1 MAKKDIEPKP
11 VLNLDDKEY
20 VIDDMTDYQKQILDD
35 VNNYQVQI
43 NRLSRWKEG
52 QVHMLRQSI
61 AAESEVVDTGE
72 TEEVEAEA

>member
-20 VIDDMTDYQKQILDD
+20 VIEDMTDYQKLILED

-43 NRLSRWKEG
+43 NRLERWKQG
-52 QVHMLRQSI
+52 QVHMLRQSL
-61 AAESEVVDTGE
+61 EVEPEVVE
-72 TEEVEAEA
+72 AEVEA

>member
-20 VIDDMTDYQKQILDD
+20 VIEDMTDYQKQILDD
-35 VNNYQVQI
+35 INNYQVQI

-61 AAESEVVDTGE
+61 AAE
-72 TEEVEAEA
+72 EVEAEIDE

>member
-20 VIDDMTDYQKQILDD
+20 VIEDMTDYQKLILDD

-43 NRLSRWKEG
+43 NRLERWKQG
-52 QVHMLRQSI
+52 QVHMLRQSLKV
-61 AAESEVVDTGE
+61 EPEV
-72 TEEVEAEA
+72 VEAEVEV

>member
-1 MAKKDIEPKP
+1 MAKKDIEPNP

-20 VIDDMTDYQKQILDD
+20 VIKDMTDYQKQILDD
-35 VNNYQVQI
+35 INNYQVQI

-61 AAESEVVDTGE
+61 AAE
-72 TEEVEAEA
+72 EVEAEIDE

>member
-1 MAKKDIEPKP
+1 MAKDKKEKP

-20 VIDDMTDYQKQILDD
+20 VIEDMTDYQKQILDD
-35 VNNYQVQI
+35 INNYQVQI

-61 AAESEVVDTGE
+61 AAE
-72 TEEVEAEA
+72 EVEAEIDE

>member
-1 MAKKDIEPKP
+1 MAKEDIEPKP

-20 VIDDMTDYQKQILDD
+20 VIEDMTDYQKQILDD
-35 VNNYQVQI
+35 INNYQVQI

-61 AAESEVVDTGE
+61 AAE
-72 TEEVEAEA
+72 EVEAEIDE

>member
-20 VIDDMTDYQKQILDD
+20 VIEDMTDYQKLILED

-43 NRLSRWKEG
+43 NRLERWKQG
-52 QVHMLRQSI
+52 QVHILRLSL
-61 AAESEVVDTGE
+61 ESEVE
-72 TEEVEAEA
+72 TVEAEVKA

>member
-20 VIDDMTDYQKQILDD
+20 VIEDMTDYQKLILED

-43 NRLSRWKEG
+43 NRLERWKQG
-52 QVHMLRQSI
+52 QVHILRLSL
-61 AAESEVVDTGE
+61 ESKVE
-72 TEEVEAEA
+72 TVEAEVKA

>member
-20 VIDDMTDYQKQILDD
+20 VIEDMTDYQKQILDD

-43 NRLSRWKEG
+43 NRLERWKQG
-52 QVHMLRQSI
+52 QVHMIRLSLK
-61 AAESEVVDTGE
+61 S
-72 TEEVEAEA
+72 EVEAEVVEAEVVE

>member
-20 VIDDMTDYQKQILDD
+20 AIEDMTDYQKLILED

-43 NRLSRWKEG
+43 NRLERWKQG
-52 QVHMLRQSI
+52 QVHILRLSL
-61 AAESEVVDTGE
+61 ESKVE
-72 TEEVEAEA
+72 TVEAEVKA